1 MEKFLYS
8 KKVSHCEKCFLM
20 RDKFHGVEKSFLGME
35 TVVPQSA
42 AEREIKNLKKSNRT
56 RNFIS
61 QE

>member
-1 MEKFLYS
+1 MQ
-8 KKVSHCEKCFLM
+8 
-20 RDKFHGVEKSFLGME
+20 DKFHGVEKSFLGME

-42 AEREIKNLKKSNRT
+42 AEREIKNLKKNNRT